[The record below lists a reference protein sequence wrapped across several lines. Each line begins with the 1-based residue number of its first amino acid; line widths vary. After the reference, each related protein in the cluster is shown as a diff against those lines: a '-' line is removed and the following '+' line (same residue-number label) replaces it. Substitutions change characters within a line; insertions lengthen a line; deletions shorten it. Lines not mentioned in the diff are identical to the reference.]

1 MTSNGG
7 EGVNQMNEMTQAELL
22 KMAREFFANKG
33 IQFGRAAINQGAD
46 VFTAHDLARL
56 FCPPDPDEADAF
68 MYGVT
73 QAYLA
78 KA

>member
-7 EGVNQMNEMTQAELL
+7 EGVNEMNEMTEYELL
-22 KMAREFFANKG
+22 KMTRELFANKG
-33 IQFGRAAINQGAD
+33 AQFGRAVSNQGYD

-56 FCPPDPDEADAF
+56 FCPLDPDEADAF
-68 MYGVT
+68 LYGVT

-78 KA
+78 RA